1 MLRRIS
7 WPIVALVLIVIV
19 APLAGVGFTKWRAA
33 IERGG
38 QQPADPFRIAGNLYY
53 VGASDVASFLLTSPQ
68 GHVLIDGG
76 YPGSTN
82 LIKES
87 IAQLGFKITDIKVL
101 LNSEALH
108 DHAGGLADLQK
119 ASGAQM
125 WASDSSV
132 EYLESGGETDPA
144 GPMMYKFMMTV
155 GFQKFPP
162 IKVDH
167 RVKDGDTVRVGPIE
181 LVARLTPGRTKGCT
195 TWTFPVR
202 DGDRVLNVVDL
213 CNLTPQPGMRLA
225 DPQYYPGIRDDF
237 EKTFKIA
244 RALPVDIWVTSH
256 ARDFGRYRKYTKR
269 GATPDSAAPFIDKA
283 GYLAYIDS
291 GEANFRRQLAEQQKA
306 K

>member
-7 WPIVALVLIVIV
+7 WPIVALVLIIIV
-19 APLAGVGFTKWRAA
+19 APIAGVGFTKWHAA

-76 YPGSTN
+76 YPGSTD

-87 IAQLGFKITDIKVL
+87 IAQLGFMITDVKVL

-144 GPMMYKFMMTV
+144 GPLAYKFMMTV
-155 GFQKFPP
+155 GFQKFPV
-162 IKVDH
+162 IHVDH
-167 RVKDGDTVRVGPIE
+167 RIKDGDTVRVGPIE
-181 LVARLTPGRTKGCT
+181 LTAHITPGRTKGCT

-202 DGDRVLNVVDL
+202 EGDRVLNVVDL
-213 CNLTPQPGMRLA
+213 CSLTPQPGMRLA

-237 EKTFKIA
+237 EKTFNIV

-256 ARDFGRYRKYTKR
+256 ARDFGRYRKYAQR
-269 GATPDSAAPFIDKA
+269 GASADSAAPFVDKA

-291 GEANFRRQLAEQQKA
+291 GEARFRRQLAEQQA
-306 K
+306 KR